1 MNAKELRA
9 KDEAAL
15 KQELNDLQNTHFKLR
30 MQKAT
35 QQLTNTSSLRTTR
48 RDIARVRTILTEKAT
63 TKMTETA
70 QSLNRT
76 LVGTVSSSKMEK
88 TVTVLV
94 ERKVKHPLYGKYV
107 VKSKKYHAHD
117 EIGCNEGD
125 KVEIAECRPLSK
137 TVSWTVTKVL
147 EKAVVL

>member
-1 MNAKELRA
+1 
-9 KDEAAL
+9 
-15 KQELNDLQNTHFKLR
+15 
-30 MQKAT
+30 
-35 QQLTNTSSLRTTR
+35 
-48 RDIARVRTILTEKAT
+48 
-63 TKMTETA
+63 MTETA

-125 KVEIAECRPLSK
+125 KVEIRCPLS
-137 TVSWTVTKVL
+137 
-147 EKAVVL
+147 

>member
-1 MNAKELRA
+1 
-9 KDEAAL
+9 
-15 KQELNDLQNTHFKLR
+15 
-30 MQKAT
+30 
-35 QQLTNTSSLRTTR
+35 
-48 RDIARVRTILTEKAT
+48 
-63 TKMTETA
+63 MTETA

-137 TVSWTVTKVL
+137 NMDLPQSGNKKREMPDDLCHRKTL
-147 EKAVVL
+147 IRELLLL